1 MRPAASSIP
10 AAGRRGAGRSR
21 RPRGPARRRPR
32 RRPRPARGP
41 GRAQRR
47 PRPLHPVPRRRPAA
61 PGRRRPGPPRPRR
74 PAARGWWPAPARRG
88 QPATSRS
95 ATSAAASST
104 CSQLSSTSSPRR
116 AARCSAGRVEPSACR
131 APGRGRPRRPRRR
144 RRRRAALTGASS
156 HHHTPPGKRSSSRPA
171 SSAAR
176 RVFPAPPTPLSV
188 TSGRPP
194 GGAAARARWS
204 SRPRKRLARAGTR
217 DRRAR
222 SAGARR
228 PAPARPRL
236 GGQLVGEDAALE
248 LACLGGG
255 LQAQLAQRGGERAI
269 GGQRLDLAAGAI
281 QRDHQ
286 RPREVLVQ
294 RVLGGEPFE
303 LAGRL
308 RRRPS
313 VDERARP
320 VRLGPPAQLVEAPDL
335 GLGEVDAGQLRER
348 RPAPQRQRFVEGAQP
363 DGRGQRRGP
372 VHQRLEASRVHL
384 LGRDL
389 QPVAGAGTR
398 QRGGGQEPAQ
408 VRQAHRQRARRGAGI
423 DPGPRGLQQR
433 VGRDRAAG
441 VEQQAAEDEALL
453 GSRRRGRAGAV
464 DLQRPEHAE
473 LHAATIPPSRCGRRA
488 VGGP

>member
-1 MRPAASSIP
+1 MRLVASTRTPGQPAD
-10 AAGRRGAGRSR
+10 
-21 RPRGPARRRPR
+21 
-32 RRPRPARGP
+32 
-41 GRAQRR
+41 Q
-47 PRPLHPVPRRRPAA
+47 PLGDVGGGVEHVLAVVQHEQ
-61 PGRRRPGPPRPRR
+61 
-74 PAARGWWPAPARRG
+74 PAARGQVLDRPVEPAASARRVDADRVAHG
-88 QPATSRS
+88 SGHVGRQR
-95 ATSAAASST
+95 
-104 CSQLSSTSSPRR
+104 CGSQLAPPH
-116 AARCSAGRVEPSACR
+116 AVGEAVVEPAGELRGEARLPGAAHTVERHQRSFLQERGGAR
-131 APGRGRPRRPRRR
+131 EMVLAAVEATGARGHARPSRPVGRGRGGRR
-144 RRRRAALTGASS
+144 LLVS
-156 HHHTPPGKRSSSRPA
+156 
-171 SSAAR
+171 
-176 RVFPAPPTPLSV
+176 
-188 TSGRPP
+188 
-194 GGAAARARWS
+194 
-204 SRPRKRLARAGTR
+204 
-217 DRRAR
+217 
-222 SAGARR
+222 
-228 PAPARPRL
+228 RL

-269 GGQRLDLAAGAI
+269 GGERLDLAAGAI
-281 QRDHQ
+281 QGDHQ
-286 RPREVLVQ
+286 RPGEVLVQ
-294 RVLGGEPFE
+294 RVLGREPFE

-308 RRRPS
+308 RRPPEL
-313 VDERARP
+313 DERARP

-398 QRGGGQEPAQ
+398 QRGRGQEPAQ

-473 LHAATIPPSRCGRRA
+473 LHRRD
-488 VGGP
+488 PTPRPLW